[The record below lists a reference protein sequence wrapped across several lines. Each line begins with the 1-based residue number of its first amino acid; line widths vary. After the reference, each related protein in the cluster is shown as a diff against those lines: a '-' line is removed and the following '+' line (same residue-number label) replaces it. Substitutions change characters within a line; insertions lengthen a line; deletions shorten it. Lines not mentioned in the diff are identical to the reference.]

1 MTIEYFVEYT
11 DFYGNRQSEI
21 WTEDTLNEEL
31 TKGEVKITYIT
42 LASSILEKL
51 GLED

>member
-21 WTEDTLNEEL
+21 WTERTLNEEL
-31 TKGEVKITYIT
+31 AKGEVKITYIT
-42 LASSILEKL
+42 LASSILKKL
-51 GLED
+51 GLDD